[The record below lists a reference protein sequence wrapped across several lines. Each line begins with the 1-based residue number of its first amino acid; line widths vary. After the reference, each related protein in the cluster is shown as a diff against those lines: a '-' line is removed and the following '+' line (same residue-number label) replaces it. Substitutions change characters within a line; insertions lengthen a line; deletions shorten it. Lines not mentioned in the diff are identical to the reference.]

1 VPLFDYTGQLQSGAA
16 FQGTLEA
23 DSQQHAEATLA
34 DMGVRVTS
42 LRPAKRAAYVAPLS
56 LDDFLFFNEQIAA
69 MTKAG
74 IPLQEGLRTLAA
86 DVGSRKLKR
95 LLLELVDELTAGTPL
110 EQALAKLQARFPAHY
125 AGVVQAGLQ
134 SGDLGGT
141 LYALAAHLR
150 LKGDLR
156 RALVELAAYP
166 IIVISFAFA
175 IIVFLMRVVVPQ
187 LELIVTDGLD
197 LTPVMYLSGTRPP
210 SLPRITWWIFEAAR
224 GWHTIEL
231 VLIALLAAAGLFVL
245 GTCLPGGR
253 RVREWILRRIP
264 GIAQVYWSSVLA
276 RFTHTS
282 ALAAFSGTPLPELIA
297 TSGAASGSVSLMKT
311 TRRVSEELSR
321 GVSLEEAAR
330 DEPDIPALWTCVVS
344 VTAPRGELPAAL
356 EELAR
361 TYELRAR
368 QWAGTVRIIFGP
380 LLLLVVGLMLGLVIV
395 GMLLPLLRAIHG
407 LTA

>member
-1 VPLFDYTGQLQSGAA
+1 
-16 FQGTLEA
+16 
-23 DSQQHAEATLA
+23 
-34 DMGVRVTS
+34 
-42 LRPAKRAAYVAPLS
+42 
-56 LDDFLFFNEQIAA
+56 
-69 MTKAG
+69 
-74 IPLQEGLRTLAA
+74 
-86 DVGSRKLKR
+86 
-95 LLLELVDELTAGTPL
+95 
-110 EQALAKLQARFPAHY
+110 
-125 AGVVQAGLQ
+125 
-134 SGDLGGT
+134 
-141 LYALAAHLR
+141 
-150 LKGDLR
+150 
-156 RALVELAAYP
+156 
-166 IIVISFAFA
+166 
-175 IIVFLMRVVVPQ
+175 
-187 LELIVTDGLD
+187 
-197 LTPVMYLSGTRPP
+197 
-210 SLPRITWWIFEAAR
+210 
-224 GWHTIEL
+224 
-231 VLIALLAAAGLFVL
+231 
-245 GTCLPGGR
+245 
-253 RVREWILRRIP
+253 VREWILRRIP